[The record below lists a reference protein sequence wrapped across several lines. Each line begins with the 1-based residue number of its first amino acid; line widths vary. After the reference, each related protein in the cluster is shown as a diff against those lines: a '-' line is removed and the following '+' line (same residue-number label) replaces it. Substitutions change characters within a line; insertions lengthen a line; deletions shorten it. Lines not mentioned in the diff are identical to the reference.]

1 MQTGISHATSL
12 HRRICRPDLV
22 VFRPESIGAWL
33 ANAVHE
39 HELVPGSIVNPQ
51 KSRALLPLLFTG
63 VLMGALDLAIVGPA
77 LPAIQADFGMTTRQ
91 LAVLFNAYVLCQM
104 IGTPVLAKF
113 SDRVGPR
120 LAYLVSIGFF
130 AGGSLLL
137 VISSEPWVLYLGR
150 SLQGFG
156 GGGIFPIAAAV
167 IGNTLPP
174 RERGPALGILG
185 TVFGL
190 AFLVGPVMGGLL
202 LPYGWHWLFLVNLP
216 IAAVLMVAAFR
227 LLPAVAGGARKPIDI
242 AGITTL
248 SVLLAALVLFV
259 SSLDTHELLQS
270 LLSGRSALA
279 AAVMAVMVPLFW
291 RIENRAADPIV
302 RPGLLR
308 SRPVATASLI
318 GTGIGAIQ
326 SGAAFYPALAIAA
339 IGVTPSTAS
348 WMLLPGVLGAT
359 IASPVSGRLIN
370 RISTR
375 TIVTV
380 SLLMVVCSL
389 LIFGLAHISVATFII
404 ASVLGSTG
412 LGGVQGAPLRMV
424 ILENSLP
431 GERGSAQGLLSNF
444 TSMGRL
450 VGAALVGT
458 IAASA
463 GSGAVGYQAAFFS
476 MTVVAGIMV
485 ALGLTL
491 SARSAG
497 ETEEAKAVAS

>member
-1 MQTGISHATSL
+1 MH
-12 HRRICRPDLV
+12 DV
-22 VFRPESIGAWL
+22 VRGPIL
-33 ANAVHE
+33 
-39 HELVPGSIVNPQ
+39 NPQ
-51 KSRALLPLLFTG
+51 KSRTLLPLLFTG

-77 LPAIQADFGMTTRQ
+77 LPAIQADFGMTSRQ

-104 IGTPVLAKF
+104 IGTPMLAKF
-113 SDRVGPR
+113 ADRVGPR

-137 VISSEPWVLYLGR
+137 VIAPDPWVLYLGR

-190 AFLVGPVMGGLL
+190 AFLVGPIMGGLL
-202 LPYGWHWLFLVNLP
+202 LPYGWQWLFLVNLP
-216 IAAVLMVAAFR
+216 IAAVLMAGAYRV
-227 LLPAVAGGARKPIDI
+227 LPAAAGSARKPLDI
-242 AGITTL
+242 GGIATL
-248 SVLLAALVLFV
+248 SVALAALVLFV
-259 SSLDTHELLQS
+259 SSLDTRELLRS

-279 AAVMAVMVPLFW
+279 AGVLVVLVPVFW

-318 GTGIGAIQ
+318 GTCIGAVQ
-326 SGAAFYPALAIAA
+326 SGGAFYPALAIAA

-348 WMLLPGVLGAT
+348 WMLLPGVLGAI
-359 IASPVSGRLIN
+359 IASAVAGRLIN

-380 SLLMVVCSL
+380 SVLMVVCSL
-389 LIFGLAHISVATFII
+389 LIFGLAHISVASFIL

-424 ILENSLP
+424 IIENSLP
-431 GERGSAQGLLSNF
+431 GERGTAQGLLSNF

-450 VGAALVGT
+450 VGAALVGS

-463 GSGAVGYQAAFFS
+463 GSGVVGYQAAFLG
-476 MTVVAGIMV
+476 MTVVAGIML

-497 ETEEAKAVAS
+497 QTDEAKPLPS

>member
-1 MQTGISHATSL
+1 MH
-12 HRRICRPDLV
+12 DV
-22 VFRPESIGAWL
+22 VRGPIL
-33 ANAVHE
+33 
-39 HELVPGSIVNPQ
+39 NPQ
-51 KSRALLPLLFTG
+51 KSRTLLPLLFTG

-77 LPAIQADFGMTTRQ
+77 LPAIQADFGMTSRQ

-104 IGTPVLAKF
+104 IGTPMLAKF
-113 SDRVGPR
+113 ADRVGPR

-137 VISSEPWVLYLGR
+137 VIAPDPWVLYLGR

-167 IGNTLPP
+167 IGNTLPS

-190 AFLVGPVMGGLL
+190 AFLVGPIMGGLL
-202 LPYGWHWLFLVNLP
+202 LPYGWQWLFLVNLP
-216 IAAVLMVAAFR
+216 IAAVLMAGAYRV
-227 LLPAVAGGARKPIDI
+227 LPAAAGSARKPLDI
-242 AGITTL
+242 GGIATL
-248 SVLLAALVLFV
+248 SVALAALVLFV
-259 SSLDTHELLQS
+259 SSLDTRELLRS

-279 AAVMAVMVPLFW
+279 AGVLVVLVPVFW

-318 GTGIGAIQ
+318 GTCIGAVQ
-326 SGAAFYPALAIAA
+326 SGGAFYPALAIAA

-348 WMLLPGVLGAT
+348 WMLLPGVLGAI
-359 IASPVSGRLIN
+359 IASAVAGRLIN

-380 SLLMVVCSL
+380 SVLMVVCSL
-389 LIFGLAHISVATFII
+389 LIFGLAHISVASFIL

-424 ILENSLP
+424 IIDNSLP
-431 GERGSAQGLLSNF
+431 NERGTAQGLLSNF

-450 VGAALVGT
+450 VGAALVGS

-463 GSGAVGYQAAFFS
+463 GSGVVGYQAAFLG
-476 MTVVAGIMV
+476 MTVVAGIML

-491 SARSAG
+491 SARAAG
-497 ETEEAKAVAS
+497 QTDEAKPLPS

>member
-1 MQTGISHATSL
+1 MH
-12 HRRICRPDLV
+12 DV
-22 VFRPESIGAWL
+22 VRGPIL
-33 ANAVHE
+33 
-39 HELVPGSIVNPQ
+39 NPQ
-51 KSRALLPLLFTG
+51 KSRTLLPLLFTG

-77 LPAIQADFGMTTRQ
+77 LPAIQADFGMTSRQ

-104 IGTPVLAKF
+104 IGTPMLAKF
-113 SDRVGPR
+113 ADRVGPR

-137 VISSEPWVLYLGR
+137 VIAPDPWVLYLGR

-190 AFLVGPVMGGLL
+190 AFLVGPIMGGLL
-202 LPYGWHWLFLVNLP
+202 LPYGWQWLFLVNLP
-216 IAAVLMVAAFR
+216 IAAVLMAGAYRV
-227 LLPAVAGGARKPIDI
+227 LPAAAGSARKPLDI
-242 AGITTL
+242 GGIATL
-248 SVLLAALVLFV
+248 SVALAALVLFV
-259 SSLDTHELLQS
+259 SSLDTRELLHS

-279 AAVMAVMVPLFW
+279 AGVLVVLVPVFW

-318 GTGIGAIQ
+318 GTAIGAIQ
-326 SGAAFYPALAIAA
+326 SGGAFYPALAIAA

-348 WMLLPGVLGAT
+348 WMLLPGVLGAI
-359 IASPVSGRLIN
+359 IASAVAGRLIN

-380 SLLMVVCSL
+380 SVLMVVCSL
-389 LIFGLAHISVATFII
+389 LIFGLAHISVASFIL

-424 ILENSLP
+424 IIDNSLP
-431 GERGSAQGLLSNF
+431 NERGTAQGLLSNF

-450 VGAALVGT
+450 VGAALVGS

-463 GSGAVGYQAAFFS
+463 GSGVVGYQAAFLG
-476 MTVVAGIMV
+476 MTVVAGIML

-497 ETEEAKAVAS
+497 QTDEAKPLPS

>member
-1 MQTGISHATSL
+1 M
-12 HRRICRPDLV
+12 
-22 VFRPESIGAWL
+22 
-33 ANAVHE
+33 
-39 HELVPGSIVNPQ
+39 NPQ
-51 KSRALLPLLFTG
+51 KSRTLLPLLFTG

-77 LPAIQADFGMTTRQ
+77 LPAIQADFGMTSRQ

-104 IGTPVLAKF
+104 IGTPMLAKF
-113 SDRVGPR
+113 ADRVGPR

-130 AGGSLLL
+130 AGGSQLL
-137 VISSEPWVLYLGR
+137 VNATYPRVLYIGLSVKGI
-150 SLQGFG
+150 G
-156 GGGIFPIAAAV
+156 GGGNLPNPPAD

-190 AFLVGPVMGGLL
+190 AFLVGPIMGGLL
-202 LPYGWHWLFLVNLP
+202 LPYGWQWLFLVNLP
-216 IAAVLMVAAFR
+216 IAAVLMAGAYRV
-227 LLPAVAGGARKPIDI
+227 LPAAAGSARKPLDI
-242 AGITTL
+242 GGIATL
-248 SVLLAALVLFV
+248 SVALAALVLFV
-259 SSLDTHELLQS
+259 SSLDTRELLHS

-279 AAVMAVMVPLFW
+279 AGVLVVLVPVFW

-318 GTGIGAIQ
+318 GTCIGAVQ
-326 SGAAFYPALAIAA
+326 SGGAFYPALAIAA

-348 WMLLPGVLGAT
+348 WMLLPGVLGAI
-359 IASPVSGRLIN
+359 IASAVAGRLIN

-380 SLLMVVCSL
+380 SVLMVVCSL
-389 LIFGLAHISVATFII
+389 LIFGLAHISVASFIL

-431 GERGSAQGLLSNF
+431 GERGTAQGLLSNF

-450 VGAALVGT
+450 VGAALVGS

-463 GSGAVGYQAAFFS
+463 GSGAVGYQAAFLG
-476 MTVVAGIMV
+476 MTVVAGTMV
-485 ALGLTL
+485 ALALTL
-491 SARSAG
+491 SARSVG
-497 ETEEAKAVAS
+497 QTDEAKPLPS

>member
-1 MQTGISHATSL
+1 M
-12 HRRICRPDLV
+12 
-22 VFRPESIGAWL
+22 
-33 ANAVHE
+33 
-39 HELVPGSIVNPQ
+39 NPQ
-51 KSRALLPLLFTG
+51 KSRTLLPLLFTG

-77 LPAIQADFGMTTRQ
+77 LPAIQADFGMTSRQ

-104 IGTPVLAKF
+104 IGTPMLAKF
-113 SDRVGPR
+113 ADRVGPR

-137 VISSEPWVLYLGR
+137 VIAPDPWVLYLGR

-190 AFLVGPVMGGLL
+190 AFLVGPIMGGLL
-202 LPYGWHWLFLVNLP
+202 LPYGWQWLFLVNLP
-216 IAAVLMVAAFR
+216 IAAVLMAGAYRV
-227 LLPAVAGGARKPIDI
+227 LPAAAGSARKPLDI
-242 AGITTL
+242 GGIATL
-248 SVLLAALVLFV
+248 SVALAALVLFV
-259 SSLDTHELLQS
+259 SSLDTRELLHS

-279 AAVMAVMVPLFW
+279 AGVLVVLVPVFW

-318 GTGIGAIQ
+318 GTCIGAVQ
-326 SGAAFYPALAIAA
+326 SGGAFYPALAIAA

-348 WMLLPGVLGAT
+348 WMLLPGVLGAI
-359 IASPVSGRLIN
+359 IASAVAGRLIN

-380 SLLMVVCSL
+380 SVLMVVCSL
-389 LIFGLAHISVATFII
+389 LIFGLAHISVASFIL

-431 GERGSAQGLLSNF
+431 GERGTAQGLLSNF

-450 VGAALVGT
+450 VGAALVGS

-463 GSGAVGYQAAFFS
+463 GSGAVGYQAAFIV
-476 MTVVAGIMV
+476 MTVFGVTMV
-485 ALGLTL
+485 AMAITV
-491 SARSAG
+491 SA
-497 ETEEAKAVAS
+497 

>member
-1 MQTGISHATSL
+1 MH
-12 HRRICRPDLV
+12 DV
-22 VFRPESIGAWL
+22 VRGPIL
-33 ANAVHE
+33 
-39 HELVPGSIVNPQ
+39 NPQ
-51 KSRALLPLLFTG
+51 KSRTLLPLLFTG

-77 LPAIQADFGMTTRQ
+77 LPAIQADFGMTSRQ

-104 IGTPVLAKF
+104 IGTPMLAKF
-113 SDRVGPR
+113 ADRVGPR

-137 VISSEPWVLYLGR
+137 VIAPDPWVLYLGR

-190 AFLVGPVMGGLL
+190 AFLVGPIMGGLL
-202 LPYGWHWLFLVNLP
+202 LPYGWQWLFLVNLP
-216 IAAVLMVAAFR
+216 IAAVLMAGAYRV
-227 LLPAVAGGARKPIDI
+227 LPAAAGSARKPLDI
-242 AGITTL
+242 GGIATL
-248 SVLLAALVLFV
+248 SVALAALVLFV
-259 SSLDTHELLQS
+259 SSLDTRELLHS

-279 AAVMAVMVPLFW
+279 AGVLVVLVPVFW

-326 SGAAFYPALAIAA
+326 SGGAFYPALAIAA

-348 WMLLPGVLGAT
+348 WMLLPGVLGAI
-359 IASPVSGRLIN
+359 IASAIAGRLVN

-380 SLLMVVCSL
+380 SVLMVVCSL
-389 LIFGLAHISVATFII
+389 LIFGLAHISVASFIL

-424 ILENSLP
+424 IIENSLP
-431 GERGSAQGLLSNF
+431 GERGTAQGLLSNF

-450 VGAALVGT
+450 VGAALVGS

-463 GSGAVGYQAAFFS
+463 GSGVVGYQAAFLG
-476 MTVVAGIMV
+476 MTVVAGIML

-491 SARSAG
+491 SARAAG
-497 ETEEAKAVAS
+497 QTDEAKPLPS